1 METNQDASAA
11 VQRLYDT
18 YPFPPEPLLDEPPPG
33 YNWRWNWLAA
43 YNFCTGQKPPRQ
55 DIRILDAGCGTGVGT
70 EYLVHLNPQAAVTAI
85 DLSSGAL
92 AVATERCSRSG
103 AERVKFHHLSL
114 YDAAQLEGEFELIN
128 CVGVLHHLPDPI
140 RGIQALAAKL
150 ATGGL
155 MHIFVYAELGRW
167 EIQLMQ
173 KAIALLQG
181 NQRGDYTDGVQ
192 VGRQIFASLPEN
204 NRLVKREKERWSMEN
219 HRDANFA
226 DMYVHPQEIDYNIDT
241 LFELIELSGLE
252 FIGFSNPRNWQL
264 ERLLGN
270 NSELMERAAKLSERE
285 RYRLI
290 ELLEPEAIT
299 HYEFFLGRPPITKVD
314 WSSDETLLAAI
325 PERNPCMDG
334 WPSKCLFN
342 YDYQIV
348 NLSEQ
353 EFEFIKACEENS
365 TPSAQG
371 GHGGT
376 APTEEGG
383 VRTVG
388 EILSGM
394 EFGLE
399 KVRSLLAQQLIM
411 LTPGN

>member
-1 METNQDASAA
+1 METSHDTSAA

-70 EYLVHLNPQAAVTAI
+70 EYLVHLNPQASVVGI
-85 DLSSGAL
+85 DLSAGAL
-92 AVATERCSRSG
+92 SVASERCRRSG
-103 AERVKFHHLSL
+103 ANRVEFHHLSL
-114 YDAAQLEGEFELIN
+114 YDADQLDGEFDLIN

-140 RGIQALAAKL
+140 RGIQSLATKL
-150 ATGGL
+150 APGGL

-181 NQRGDYTDGVQ
+181 NQRGDYRDGVQ
-192 VGRQIFASLPEN
+192 LGRQLFAALPEN
-204 NRLVKREKERWSMEN
+204 NRLVKREKERWSLEN
-219 HRDANFA
+219 QRDANFA
-226 DMYVHPQEIDYNIDT
+226 DMYVHPQEIDYNIET
-241 LFELIELSGLE
+241 LFELIDASGLE
-252 FIGFSNPRNWQL
+252 FIGFSNPSYWQI
-264 ERLLGN
+264 ERLLGKN
-270 NSELMERAAKLSERE
+270 PELMERAKGLSDRAASPKDD
-285 RYRLI
+285 RQHYRLI
-290 ELLEPEAIT
+290 ELLDPEVT
-299 HYEFFLGRPPITKVD
+299 HYEFFLGRPPLPKAD
-314 WSSDETLLAAI
+314 WSSDDALIAAI

-348 NLSEQ
+348 NLSEE
-353 EFEFIKACEENS
+353 EFQFLQACDANS
-365 TPSAQG
+365 DQ
-371 GHGGT
+371 H
-376 APTEEGG
+376 
-383 VRTVG
+383 RTMG

-394 EFGLE
+394 QLGLE
-399 KVRSLLAQQLIM
+399 GVRSLLNQQLIV
-411 LTPGN
+411 LTPF